1 MLGYATV
8 KQRDKPTKTKTSME
22 HGVEVK
28 RENEFSG
35 EEVKDVQESKEKVT
49 LVQESAHANGRSR
62 SSRNIRVVRDEKK
75 KQKVNFGGTLST
87 GEARDGP
94 LPLPAGITSRYLRI
108 VSSKIE
114 FKDVKPVPR
123 MILSLSVLITLCAI
137 YNFTNDVCTYIRN
150 GNVTNIIIS

>member
-1 MLGYATV
+1 M
-8 KQRDKPTKTKTSME
+8 
-22 HGVEVK
+22 
-28 RENEFSG
+28 
-35 EEVKDVQESKEKVT
+35 
-49 LVQESAHANGRSR
+49 
-62 SSRNIRVVRDEKK
+62 RDEKK